1 MAAPPPSREV
11 GGAPGNY
18 TRATRILT
26 LTPHMP
32 KLDLTEHTLDSRD
45 EYQGRLL
52 HVKKDRVSL
61 PNGGESTR
69 EYIIHPGAAVILP
82 IFDNGDILLE
92 RQHRYPLHRDFLE
105 LPAGKFDPDESEL
118 ACAQRELQEETGYL
132 AREWRELP
140 TFYPCIGYSN
150 ERLVYFLAKGLEFS
164 GENMDDDEFLE
175 ILRVPFAEAMA
186 MVGDGRI
193 NEAKTVMGLW
203 WFERFGKHQGIEQ

>member
-1 MAAPPPSREV
+1 MSK
-11 GGAPGNY
+11 
-18 TRATRILT
+18 I
-26 LTPHMP
+26 
-32 KLDLTEHTLDSRD
+32 DLTEHTLDSRD

-52 HVKKDRVSL
+52 HVKKDRVRL
-61 PNGGESTR
+61 PDGNESTR
-69 EYIIHPGAAVILP
+69 EFIIHPGAAVILP

-105 LPAGKFDPDESEL
+105 LPAGKFDLDESEL

-150 ERLVYFLAKGLEFS
+150 ERLVYFLAQGLEFS
-164 GENMDDDEFLE
+164 GENMDEDEFLE

-193 NEAKTVMGLW
+193 NEAKTVMGLL
-203 WFERFGKHQGIEQ
+203 WFERFGAALQGK

>member
-92 RQHRYPLHRDFLE
+92 RQHRYPLHCDFLE

-150 ERLVYFLAKGLEFS
+150 ERLVYFLAEGLEFS

-193 NEAKTVMGLW
+193 NEAKTVMGLL